1 MKKVFIYAAS
11 RSNNSSLKIANYL
24 AEKITEYSE
33 NPVECSIYTPREI
46 NILSCQGCNICFYKG
61 KCSLDAKDGFDKI
74 KDEMI
79 ESDMIILISPVYAHN
94 VTGDMKIFIDRI
106 SHWLHLMRLA
116 GKLSVPV
123 SVSSTNGNKYV
134 DDYLKKILEWM
145 GTKVAASLSITTD
158 YPAMLQEDFY
168 MNKQLPK
175 ICRKLAVALDVGGFD
190 STPQQEAFFSS
201 LKGTYKQN
209 QGVDNAEQRYWL
221 ESGMLKFDSF
231 ESYVRHSI
239 LEAV

>member
-24 AEKITEYSE
+24 AEKITGYSE
-33 NPVECSIYTPREI
+33 NPVEYSIYTPRDI
-46 NILSCQGCNICFYKG
+46 NILSCQGCNTCFYKG
-61 KCSLDAKDGFDKI
+61 KCPLDIKDGFDKI
-74 KDEMI
+74 KVEMI

-123 SVSSTNGNKYV
+123 SISSTNGNRYV
-134 DDYLKKILEWM
+134 DDYLKKTLEWM
-145 GTKVAASLSITTD
+145 GTEVATSLSITTD
-158 YPAMLQEDFY
+158 YPAMLQDDFY
-168 MNKQLPK
+168 MNNQLPK
-175 ICRKLAVALDVGGFD
+175 ICKKLAATLDEGNFD
-190 STPQQEAFFSS
+190 STPQQEAFFNS
-201 LKGTYKQN
+201 LKETYKQS

-231 ESYVRHSI
+231 ESYVCHSI
-239 LEAV
+239 LESE